1 MLGRFSIP
9 SPAGKWGN
17 EEEETTHTPPP
28 IPGTLWLC
36 RLWLPQA
43 GCEGGSDG
51 LVGMGECCVTCWS
64 ITYAP
69 LPRRRPQAWLHTE
82 WTWTRIAWGCPQI
95 TPLHIGDYA
104 SGNLARCHLG
114 WARARQGWL
123 HCSARWQLL
132 WWQSSMRRD
141 HPNIELLDRP
151 GPHLLLAGKASPHFD
166 RLFFGQMIKRGAG
179 EGKCLMTKHWQID
192 LERGM
197 TEIVIKNNDCC
208 NHRWPQ
214 SKAAAKRDANDSNC

>member
-1 MLGRFSIP
+1 MRKRKRPIL
-9 SPAGKWGN
+9 
-17 EEEETTHTPPP
+17 TPPLSR
-28 IPGTLWLC
+28 PGHPTPVSQGLC
-36 RLWLPQA
+36 RLWPPEA
-43 GCEGGSDG
+43 GCESDG
-51 LVGMGECCVTCWS
+51 LAECCVTCGH

-141 HPNIELLDRP
+141 HPNIELIDRP

-179 EGKCLMTKHWQID
+179 EGKCLMTKH
-192 LERGM
+192 
-197 TEIVIKNNDCC
+197 
-208 NHRWPQ
+208 
-214 SKAAAKRDANDSNC
+214 